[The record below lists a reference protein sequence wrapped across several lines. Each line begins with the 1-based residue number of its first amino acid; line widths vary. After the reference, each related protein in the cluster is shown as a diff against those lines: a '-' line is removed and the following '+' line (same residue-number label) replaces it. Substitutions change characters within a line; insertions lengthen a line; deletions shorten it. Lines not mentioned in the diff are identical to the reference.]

1 MFGKVWTAIL
11 TSIDG
16 ETQEVAVKSVK
27 DLQNLEPVLEFFQEI
42 SVLKVVNAE
51 GGHRNVVALIGV
63 CTRTTPLLAV
73 LELATLGGLKSY
85 LVQVVFSGVP

>member
-1 MFGKVWTAIL
+1 MFGKVWTATL

-42 SVLKVVNAE
+42 SVLKVVSAD

-63 CTRTTPLLAV
+63 CTQTTPLLAV
-73 LELATLGGLKSY
+73 LELATLGGLKPHLAQVGT
-85 LVQVVFSGVP
+85 LV